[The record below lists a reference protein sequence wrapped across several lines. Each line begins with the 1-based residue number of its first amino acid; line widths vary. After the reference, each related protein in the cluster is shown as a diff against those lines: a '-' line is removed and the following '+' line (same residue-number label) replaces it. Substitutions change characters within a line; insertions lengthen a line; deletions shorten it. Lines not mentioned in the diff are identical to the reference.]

1 MVEAETLEGSFPF
14 EFFTFPEEEVFPF
27 EQDRRQ
33 TINVI
38 SKKTRDDSRM
48 EIPFISSP
56 ESFKDVKSAKKQ
68 KITVRKRQ
76 QPDRTQADT
85 HIPQH

>member
-14 EFFTFPEEEVFPF
+14 EFFTLPEEDAFSFV
-27 EQDRRQ
+27 QDRRQ
-33 TINVI
+33 TINAI
-38 SKKTRDDSRM
+38 STKTLDDSRM
-48 EIPFISSP
+48 ENPFISSP
-56 ESFKDVKSAKKQ
+56 ERFKDVISAKKQ

-76 QPDRTQADT
+76 QPDRAQADT